1 MSLIINSLGLS
12 YKFPTPHPFD
22 EKEFLGNLKDTFIQS
37 NILGIDIATPDQ
49 TYPIYAT
56 KSGTCTL
63 NFQPK
68 RGIIGVQGNNFSEVN
83 SYFEKINEILSDKLG
98 VNINEVDYLELVG
111 DGRYKGKEVP
121 LETISKN
128 YNLLNTSII
137 QDFFNN
143 EEIIPFDIRCCSKE
157 ALNNKRNIRELNE
170 WFELQVL
177 PLIVN
182 PSFYYWQVI
191 FRKNDVSK
199 VKLFWNDI
207 ESKINE
213 LFARLE
219 GQNVK

>member
-1 MSLIINSLGLS
+1 MSLIINNLGLS

-22 EKEFLGNLKDTFIQS
+22 EKKFLENLKDTFIQS
-37 NILGIDIATPDQ
+37 SILGVDLAAPNQ

-56 KSGTCTL
+56 KSGTCEL

-68 RGIIGVQGNNFSEVN
+68 RGVVGVKGNNFSEVN
-83 SYFEKINEILSDKLG
+83 SYFEKINGILSDKMD
-98 VNINEVDYLELVG
+98 VNINEVDYIELVG
-111 DGRYKGKEVP
+111 DGRYKGKQVP

-128 YNLLNTSII
+128 YNFQNISII

-143 EEIIPFDIRCCSKE
+143 EEIIPFEIRCCSKE
-157 ALNNKRNIRELNE
+157 ALNNKRNIREVNN
-170 WFELQVL
+170 WFELQIL

-191 FRKNDVSK
+191 FRKDNVSK
-199 VKLFWNDI
+199 VKLFWSDI

-213 LFARLE
+213 LFIRLE
-219 GQNVK
+219 G

>member
-22 EKEFLGNLKDTFIQS
+22 EKEFLGNIKDTFIQS
-37 NILGIDIATPDQ
+37 NILGVDIAAPNQ
-49 TYPIYAT
+49 TYPIYTT
-56 KSGTCTL
+56 KSGTCEL

-68 RGIIGVQGNNFSEVN
+68 RGVVGVKGNNFSEVN
-83 SYFEKINEILSDKLG
+83 SYFEKINGILSDKME

-111 DGRYKGKEVP
+111 DGRYKGKEIP

-128 YNLLNTSII
+128 YNLQNVSII

-143 EEIIPFDIRCCSKE
+143 EEIIPFVMRCCSKE
-157 ALNNKRNIRELNE
+157 AVDNKRNIREVNNWL
-170 WFELQVL
+170 ELLVM

-191 FRKNDVSK
+191 LRNDDVSK

-219 GQNVK
+219 A

>member
-37 NILGIDIATPDQ
+37 NILGVDIAAPDQ

-56 KSGTCTL
+56 KSGTCAL

-68 RGIIGVQGNNFSEVN
+68 RGIIGVKGNNFSEVN
-83 SYFEKINEILSDKLG
+83 SYFEKINEILSDKMG

-143 EEIIPFDIRCCSKE
+143 EEIIPFEIRCCSKE
-157 ALNNKRNIRELNE
+157 ALNNKRNIRELNN
-170 WFELQVL
+170 WFELQIL

-191 FRKNDVSK
+191 FRKDDVSK

-207 ESKINE
+207 ERKINE

-219 GQNVK
+219 G

>member
-37 NILGIDIATPDQ
+37 NILGVDIAAPDQ
-49 TYPIYAT
+49 TYPVYTT
-56 KSGTCTL
+56 KSGTCEL

-68 RGIIGVQGNNFSEVN
+68 RGVVGVKGNNFSEVN
-83 SYFEKINEILSDKLG
+83 SYFVKINEILSDKME

-111 DGRYKGKEVP
+111 DGRYKSKEIP

-128 YNLLNTSII
+128 YNLQNVSII
-137 QDFFNN
+137 QEFFNN
-143 EEIIPFDIRCCSKE
+143 EEIIPFVIRCCSKE
-157 ALNNKRNIRELNE
+157 ALDNKRNIREVNNWL
-170 WFELQVL
+170 ELLVM

-191 FRKNDVSK
+191 LRNDDVSK

-207 ESKINE
+207 ESKINQ
-213 LFARLE
+213 LFTRLE
-219 GQNVK
+219 A